1 MNLISLFDLNL
12 DCLFQDKE
20 TRDFI
25 YEFIERHGGVDA
37 ALMEEDGRFG
47 QVSHQPGA
55 ALSAG
60 IESIQFCHGCNKLK
74 IEKFHVHSQ
83 ASGTDCAQK

>member
-1 MNLISLFDLNL
+1 MSLHLNES
-12 DCLFQDKE
+12 DRFVSSQSWLFQDKE

-47 QVSHQPGA
+47 QAPQQPGA
-55 ALSAG
+55 AFSAG
-60 IESIQFCHGCNKLK
+60 NESIQISMVVIN
-74 IEKFHVHSQ
+74 
-83 ASGTDCAQK
+83 